1 MIAGFEEPSSG
12 DVQIDQ
18 QSIVNMPPN
27 KRPTAMVFQ
36 KYTLWPHMKVYDN
49 IAFGLKLRNQSKQEI
64 DTAVNGALE
73 LVGLKGYGERYPAQL
88 SGGEQQRVAIARALV
103 LKPKILLLD
112 EPFSNLDALLRV
124 RLREELRQI
133 QRNLKI
139 TAVFVTHDQEEA
151 LSLADRIAVMSKGE
165 LQQLDKPSVIY
176 AVPRTLFVAD
186 FIGAMNMLD
195 AQVENKRV
203 RVGNQWLPAAQDC
216 VDGKARLALRP
227 EDVAVSTDAN
237 AWTGKLVSISDLG
250 HYRKAYVD
258 VNGVGTLK
266 LYLPKSIEVNE
277 GGEIRFVPTRYLI
290 YQGPDKPSE
299 VKL

>member
-1 MIAGFEEPSSG
+1 M
-12 DVQIDQ
+12 
-18 QSIVNMPPN
+18 
-27 KRPTAMVFQ
+27 
-36 KYTLWPHMKVYDN
+36 
-49 IAFGLKLRNQSKQEI
+49 
-64 DTAVNGALE
+64 
-73 LVGLKGYGERYPAQL
+73 
-88 SGGEQQRVAIARALV
+88 
-103 LKPKILLLD
+103 
-112 EPFSNLDALLRV
+112 

-299 VKL
+299 VKLT